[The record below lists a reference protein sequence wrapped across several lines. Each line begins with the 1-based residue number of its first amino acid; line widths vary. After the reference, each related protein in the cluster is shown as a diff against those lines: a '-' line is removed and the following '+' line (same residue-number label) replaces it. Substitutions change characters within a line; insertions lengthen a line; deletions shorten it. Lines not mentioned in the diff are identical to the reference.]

1 MVGLSWDIFSKITT
15 CKEEFYKIFVLQL
28 DGSRYR
34 FSGYI
39 EISIY
44 FFADEVLC
52 TVDRIW
58 SYSGPHFPAS
68 GLNNSEYGHFL
79 RSLAVVEKTSSVN
92 FQYLFF
98 NLFVL
103 NAPFLHL
110 LKTSE
115 NRKVEKGYIG
125 NKWVNIF

>member
-1 MVGLSWDIFSKITT
+1 MTFFICFEFGRVVLGIFSKITT
-15 CKEEFYKIFVLQL
+15 CKEGFYKIFVLRL
-28 DGSRYR
+28 DGSRDR

-68 GLNNSEYGHFL
+68 GLNNSEYGQFY
-79 RSLAVVEKTSSVN
+79 AVLQS
-92 FQYLFF
+92 
-98 NLFVL
+98 
-103 NAPFLHL
+103 
-110 LKTSE
+110 
-115 NRKVEKGYIG
+115 
-125 NKWVNIF
+125 